1 MAVWPGE
8 RLVLGAVPLHQW
20 WKKDGVNATLKMRGG
35 WLLHPKQ
42 TGCRGHLEPCG
53 GSAQSWA
60 MSELLQNWLNNE
72 VGLST
77 NVSNFEKDFSSGY
90 LFGEILHKFWQAD
103 FEQFQNKNSH
113 QAKIANFK
121 TLEPILKAL
130 GIKFNAT
137 LINAVMNGERGA
149 ALRYFK
155 STTRKSTHAKVRS
168 EPPEKR
174 QRCGTN
180 GWSGFG
186 SGQAERCAGKVKIL
200 AKVADA
206 TGSAAQPSEAIACGI
221 GYLDHM
227 LDQLNSHGQLRV
239 SVQAWLGEEKV
250 SPHSN
255 DAYSTGCDHEAWSS
269 RSRLTVLR
277 REDGC
282 EMTRRMFSPSPVAK
296 LVGSALGAAVKEM
309 LQSRSSEGSFRFLVP
324 LDEALTD
331 LSLTF
336 PAVGAEALPSE
347 VALAPFGKFPPAGR
361 TRIGSFRT
369 CLTEVVL
376 QNFAK
381 DLNVCLTVKK
391 LRGDNA
397 HHIVEATFKS
407 LARCLRCALDAF
419 LQLDLQR
426 HAVQLAVPRETCKQ
440 RGTKETNIDISLN
453 LDAPPEPLPGRRDD
467 RFADDPRDGYGW
479 TGMVMARYEI
489 NAPKWMVQWCSGS
502 NPIINPPSSQLPC
515 SISTGLSTLDALLR
529 KLSTFRIRAKCSGD
543 VWIDE
548 HHSTEDVMI
557 TVGQALH
564 VALGS
569 KAGCCRM
576 AWAEAHFGAAKV
588 LCVMDL
594 SNRPGFCCDLRWHG
608 QQEEMAE
615 DVSVETLGC
624 CTTASSPLPL
634 GTRHAA
640 AVLVAVTG
648 ELDFGSRSHVL
659 VRSMGKMNDL
669 DWMCSFGRSD
679 VMAHS
684 EDTETVE
691 LAMVEF
697 FV

>member
-1 MAVWPGE
+1 MCHGME
-8 RLVLGAVPLHQW
+8 
-20 WKKDGVNATLKMRGG
+20 
-35 WLLHPKQ
+35 
-42 TGCRGHLEPCG
+42 
-53 GSAQSWA
+53 
-60 MSELLQNWLNNE
+60 
-72 VGLST
+72 
-77 NVSNFEKDFSSGY
+77 
-90 LFGEILHKFWQAD
+90 
-103 FEQFQNKNSH
+103 
-113 QAKIANFK
+113 
-121 TLEPILKAL
+121 
-130 GIKFNAT
+130 
-137 LINAVMNGERGA
+137 
-149 ALRYFK
+149 
-155 STTRKSTHAKVRS
+155 

-206 TGSAAQPSEAIACGI
+206 TGSAAQPNEAIACGI

-239 SVQAWLGEEKV
+239 SVQAWLGGEKV

-255 DAYSTGCDHEAWSS
+255 DAYTTSCDHEVASS
-269 RSRLTVLR
+269 
-277 REDGC
+277 
-282 EMTRRMFSPSPVAK
+282 
-296 LVGSALGAAVKEM
+296 VGSALGAAVKEM

-347 VALAPFGKFPPAGR
+347 VSLAPFGKFPPAGC

-381 DLNVCLTVKK
+381 ALNVCLTVKK

-419 LQLDLQR
+419 LQLDLR
-426 HAVQLAVPRETCKQ
+426 HALPAVPRETCKQ

-453 LDAPPEPLPGRRDD
+453 LDAPPESLG
-467 RFADDPRDGYGW
+467 
-479 TGMVMARYEI
+479 
-489 NAPKWMVQWCSGS
+489 
-502 NPIINPPSSQLPC
+502 

-529 KLSTFRIRAKCSGD
+529 KISTFRIHAKCSGD

-576 AWAEAHFGAAKV
+576 AWAEAHSGAAKV

-615 DVSVETLGC
+615 DVSVEMLRHCFESFVINAQMTVHLVQVLPAQHDKEASAMELAMADAEAMGAALKQC
-624 CTTASSPLPL
+624 VLIDPRRAGVTASSK
-634 GTRHAA
+634 GT
-640 AVLVAVTG
+640 LST
-648 ELDFGSRSHVL
+648 
-659 VRSMGKMNDL
+659 
-669 DWMCSFGRSD
+669 
-679 VMAHS
+679 
-684 EDTETVE
+684 
-691 LAMVEF
+691 
-697 FV
+697 